1 MDFEK
6 DYYADLGVLPD
17 VSKEVIRAVYLAL
30 AKRFHP
36 DSGGEHADQ
45 EKFKTINA
53 AYEILSDENA
63 RRKYDEG
70 RTDHQ
75 QSSYNQGVDEE
86 EDLFDDELVDD
97 WEFAVE
103 YYPELEEMRR
113 EVSAISSTLSVVF
126 QSTILE
132 TKNFKAAEKVKAGI
146 VEQFVER
153 YFGTNTAIKRFALKL
168 LHRKKRDAAR
178 ELNKAVLV
186 FGQSID
192 PYHVIPKII
201 QKFGFDNVTHFDGF
215 PQTTGSSQFVLRHGE
230 LAVYSMEDGSFIL
243 VNKSLSRVPSTPVF
257 TNLEEAKSTL
267 MKGSGWWYDDTV
279 D

>member
-36 DSGGEHADQ
+36 DTGGEHADL

-53 AYEILSDENA
+53 AYEILYDENS
-63 RRKYDEG
+63 RKKYDEG
-70 RTDHQ
+70 RAEHQ
-75 QSSYNQGVDEE
+75 QSSYNQDVDDE

-113 EVSAISSTLSVVF
+113 QVSAISSTLSVVF
-126 QSTILE
+126 QSTVLS
-132 TKNFKAAEKVKAGI
+132 TKSFGSATKIKEEI
-146 VEQFVER
+146 VEHFVER
-153 YFGTNTAIKRFALKL
+153 YFGKNAEVKAFALIAL
-168 LHRKKRDAAR
+168 NEGRRDVAK

-186 FGQSID
+186 FGDALNPKTI
-192 PYHVIPKII
+192 IPKIAK
-201 QKFGFDNVTHFDGF
+201 KFGFEV
-215 PQTTGSSQFVLRHGE
+215 
-230 LAVYSMEDGSFIL
+230 A
-243 VNKSLSRVPSTPVF
+243 
-257 TNLEEAKSTL
+257 EAKPHRGKTDKYTEY
-267 MKGSGWWYDDTV
+267 KGYQIAQNFRNMYEIFENWERV
-279 D
+279 DGGNQFTTIEGAKSHIEHMLFKMSSEY